1 MLWKKVIGQTLK
13 TLAMARRDTELIF
26 NVPREEID
34 RFIVKQFGELMEKYN
49 SMDKEELN
57 VEHVRFQKESKEL
70 VAQELKE
77 LLRGANLWRERRIL
91 SATERNL
98 EPIEILKKPKG
109 ISRISSSRYLT
120 RRSIIAK
127 FSERQ
132 TLTKRRLQRY
142 LCSI

>member
-34 RFIVKQFGELMEKYN
+34 RFIVKQCGELMEKYN

-77 LLRGANLWRERRIL
+77 LLRGANL
-91 SATERNL
+91 
-98 EPIEILKKPKG
+98 
-109 ISRISSSRYLT
+109 
-120 RRSIIAK
+120 
-127 FSERQ
+127 
-132 TLTKRRLQRY
+132 
-142 LCSI
+142 